1 MNQNN
6 INNNLLKAVDCI
18 ENIKDKI
25 TDKEYK
31 DLLDTL
37 MAANNQIG
45 KNTDFVSQTEDPDT
59 ELYIINPV
67 NRRYILKN
75 MCEIHEIFLTGI
87 YYQPTINE
95 FNRNIESIIN
105 QLDNFYSISYVDEYK
120 LAAKELKTI
129 WSNIL
134 FHLNSIDYNGNRG
147 INCYKKNYNKI
158 LNIINLKP
166 DERYNKQIN
175 NKFCIIQ

>member
-1 MNQNN
+1 MS
-6 INNNLLKAVDCI
+6 IHLLQAVDHV

-45 KNTDFVSQTEDPDT
+45 KNNDFASQTEDPDT

-67 NRRYILKN
+67 NRSYILKN
-75 MCEIHEIFLTGI
+75 MCEIQEIFLTGI
-87 YYQPTINE
+87 FYQPTINE

-105 QLDNFYSISYVDEYK
+105 QLDNVDVISFTNQYK
-120 LAAKELKTI
+120 LAATELKTI
-129 WSNIL
+129 WTNIM
-134 FHLNSIDYNGNRG
+134 FHLNSINYNGNRG

-158 LNIINLKP
+158 LNIINLKRG
-166 DERYNKQIN
+166 DRYNKQIN

>member
-1 MNQNN
+1 MS
-6 INNNLLKAVDCI
+6 IHLLQAADYV
-18 ENIKDKI
+18 ENIKDKL

-37 MAANNQIG
+37 MAANNQINQEAVPDADP
-45 KNTDFVSQTEDPDT
+45 NTDPNA
-59 ELYIINPV
+59 ELYIINSV
-67 NRRYILKN
+67 NRNYILKN
-75 MCEIHEIFLTGI
+75 MCEIQEIFLTGI

-105 QLDNFYSISYVDEYK
+105 QLENNDSISYSDEYK
-120 LAAKELKTI
+120 LAANELKTI
-129 WSNIL
+129 LSNIM

-147 INCYKKNYNKI
+147 IICYKKNYNKI
-158 LNIINLKP
+158 LNIINLKRC
-166 DERYNKQIN
+166 DRYNKQIN